1 MGKTNLSN
9 DEKDSIAHFLLVN
22 SEKGVPFKGKISEA
36 ARKWDV
42 TRKTISVWWSRE
54 KLKVADGE
62 MIHLPSARVGNT
74 NSRRVYIDKE
84 KMKNLPVKHRSSIDK
99 LAKKLGVGYGTV
111 QRWVKQKKIRKHTN
125 AIKPSLT
132 DSNKLQRLI
141 FSLSSIFVERN
152 SGVVK
157 FKDMSLKIHI
167 DEKWFYIT
175 KTTDSFYILEEEEP
189 PYRSCQSK
197 RFITKVMFMCAVCR
211 PLYGDNGELIFDGKL
226 GIFPFIEEVP
236 AARTSKNRQ
245 AGTLETKP
253 TTSVTKQVIKDCLI
267 NKIIPAIKAK
277 WPENA
282 SKDIWIQQDNARP
295 HISDNDPDF
304 RVAANSDV
312 ATTTVLELVGA
323 VEDAFV
329 QHVHKKLNFNFLT
342 LQTVIIEI
350 MKCKGHNNFSIPHM
364 RKRVL
369 ERLGILPRD
378 LIVEEDLVK
387 ECLTYLD
394 EQGQGVVLPHL
405 RGEMQQLIS
414 GGVLGEVAVLEA

>member
-1 MGKTNLSN
+1 
-9 DEKDSIAHFLLVN
+9 
-22 SEKGVPFKGKISEA
+22 
-36 ARKWDV
+36 
-42 TRKTISVWWSRE
+42 
-54 KLKVADGE
+54 
-62 MIHLPSARVGNT
+62 MIHLPSGRVGNT
-74 NSRRVYIDKE
+74 NARRVYIDKE

-125 AIKPSLT
+125 VIKPSLT

-141 FSLSSIFVERN
+141 FALSSIFVERN

-157 FKDMSLKIHI
+157 FKDMSLQIHI

-175 KTTDSFYILEEEEP
+175 KTTDSFYILDEEEP

-197 RFITKVMFMCAVCR
+197 RFIPKVMFMCAVCR
-211 PLYGDNGELIFDGKL
+211 PLYGDNGELIVDGKL

-282 SKDIWIQQDNARP
+282 SKDIWIQQDNAMP

-304 RVAANSDV
+304 RAAANSDV
-312 ATTTVLELVGA
+312 AATTVLELVGA

-342 LQTVIIEI
+342 LQTVMIEI

-364 RKRVL
+364 RKSVL
-369 ERLGILPRD
+369 ERLGIPLRD
-378 LIVEEDLVK
+378 LIVEEDLIK

-394 EQGQGVVLPHL
+394 EQGQGAVLPHL

-414 GGVLGEVAVLEA
+414 GEVLGEVAVLEA